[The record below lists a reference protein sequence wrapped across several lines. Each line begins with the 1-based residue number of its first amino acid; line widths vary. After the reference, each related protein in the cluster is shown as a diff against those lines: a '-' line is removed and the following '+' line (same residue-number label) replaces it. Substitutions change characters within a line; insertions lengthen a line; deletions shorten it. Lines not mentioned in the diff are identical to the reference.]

1 MQIKDMDEVSTALL
15 NTSFLQRLFEKIK
28 TLKKENRSLK
38 NLICSIP
45 EFRCNCS
52 SNKKVVKRCPLRKD
66 VDPVHIKEEI
76 IKDKENIRM
85 RLDEVEFIEN
95 RFKNVSL
102 VDLVDDDDEEVE
114 VEVEPKVVVKKEVIV
129 EPKVVD
135 KKVKVVVEE
144 VVVEEV
150 VVEEVEVEEEED
162 EVEVEE
168 VEVEEEEE
176 EVEVEEVEV
185 EEEEEEVEVE
195 EVEVE
200 EEEEEEE
207 VEEEEVEVVVEEK
220 VEEVVVEE
228 EVEEEESEESEV
240 FEITIGKKVYYT
252 NNEINGTIYTV
263 GQDEDVGD
271 EVGSF
276 VNGKP
281 VFTVKQ

>member
-15 NTSFLQRLFEKIK
+15 NTSFVQRMLEKIK

-76 IKDKENIRM
+76 IQDKENIRM

-102 VDLVDDDDEEVE
+102 VDLVDDDEEEVEVDVE
-114 VEVEPKVVVKKEVIV
+114 VEVESKVVVKKEVIV
-129 EPKVVD
+129 EPKAVV
-135 KKVKVVVEE
+135 KKVDI
-144 VVVEEV
+144 
-150 VVEEVEVEEEED
+150 VVEEVEEEEEEED
-162 EVEVEE
+162 

-176 EVEVEEVEV
+176 EVEVVVVVEEEVDEEE
-185 EEEEEEVEVE
+185 EEEEEEVEEE
-195 EVEVE
+195 EV
-200 EEEEEEE
+200 E